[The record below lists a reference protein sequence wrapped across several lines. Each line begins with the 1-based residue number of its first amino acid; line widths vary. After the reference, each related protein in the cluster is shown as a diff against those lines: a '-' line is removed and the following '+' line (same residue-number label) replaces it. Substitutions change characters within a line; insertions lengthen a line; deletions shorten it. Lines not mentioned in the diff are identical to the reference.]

1 MSEIKV
7 NKITPVGDSGTTTY
21 GDSGDT
27 VNVPT
32 GVTFTVADGIPAAS
46 GGTGQA
52 SYTAGDILYA
62 SGTTALSKLGKGT
75 ALQALQTN
83 SGATAPEWAAS
94 PQSVLTAAGDVMY
107 ASSANTLARLAK
119 GAATEVLAMNSGA
132 TAPEWVTAGA
142 GTTIKRHYYEYST
155 RTAGAGAAVVFN
167 FTSGFI
173 PTDPVNNDIDVRMVV
188 PVKGTSSDWTYFGV
202 RFAKSGGSNYDYLAI
217 GEVWCDPN
225 AYQSMN
231 NSFFNISAGDLP
243 AGTYTVGLL
252 AGNANAAPAT
262 QYFCL
267 NTTDNANVGAQ
278 TVATLMLTEWKN

>member
-1 MSEIKV
+1 MASEVKAD
-7 NKITPVGDSGTTTY
+7 KLSPSSGTTLTL
-21 GDSGDT
+21 GDASDT
-27 VNVPT
+27 VTLPT
-32 GVTFTVADGIPAAS
+32 GVTFNLVDGLGVAA
-46 GGTGQA
+46 GGTGLA
-52 SYTAGDILYA
+52 SFTAGDILYA
-62 SGTTALSKLGKGT
+62 TGSTTLAKLGKGT
-75 ALQALQTN
+75 GLQGLQTN

-142 GTTIKRHYYEYST
+142 GTTIKRYYYEYST
-155 RTAGAGAAVVFN
+155 RTAGAGAGVVFN
-167 FTSGFI
+167 FTTGFI

-202 RFAKSGGSNYDYLAI
+202 RFSKSGGSDYDYLAI

-225 AYQSMN
+225 TYQSMN

-243 AGTYTVGLL
+243 AGTYTVGIL

-267 NTTDNANVGAQ
+267 NTTDNTNVGAQ